1 MQPWAL
7 DDSVKELQRRLKLK
21 SLGQLNSAL
30 SLSLSSSAA
39 TTSVSVANRPAA
51 ASAAAAAAAAAAPFL
66 PTWQLQQLPQER
78 LTAFQRAVRHHCKR
92 HATCYTSHV
101 TKHTSYVTRHSSQV
115 VEDIEVKKFS
125 NGVAGGGGEEDDAN
139 REDGGEVI
147 EGRIAR
153 ATFKV
158 LQVSRH
164 EHFTLYPI
172 LKTWN
177 CNHNLSTL
185 HLKSSLA
192 ALLDLG
198 GRNSC
203 DALQ

>member
-101 TKHTSYVTRHSSQV
+101 TRQMSQNTRHTSHVTRH
-115 VEDIEVKKFS
+115 
-125 NGVAGGGGEEDDAN
+125 
-139 REDGGEVI
+139 R
-147 EGRIAR
+147 
-153 ATFKV
+153 
-158 LQVSRH
+158 L
-164 EHFTLYPI
+164 
-172 LKTWN
+172 LKT
-177 CNHNLSTL
+177 S
-185 HLKSSLA
+185 
-192 ALLDLG
+192 
-198 GRNSC
+198 R
-203 DALQ
+203 